1 MRINCNISSIIA
13 KNALNNNDLRL
24 SNSMQRLSSGYKIN
38 NARDNAAGLAIARKM
53 NAQIKG
59 LQQANDNANDG
70 ISVVNTVDGAMAEM
84 HDILQRMSELSVQA
98 ATGTLSDTDR
108 GQIQLEIDQLIQ
120 EIDRIADTTQ
130 FNSQNLLDG
139 SFAYKGYTNAENIR
153 VMSYSDGVQKG
164 IYAIDSLTY
173 YHYEDKVT
181 TYSVETK
188 KITNA
193 DGTTTTTLSENI
205 KSIVTEDRF
214 EAKSADDIQNAL
226 FGTASI
232 NAYQATSVYDETLR
246 NGSGSMQAF
255 SDSVRVTLDK
265 ENVILKGI
273 NDFEVKISLNENTAK
288 YVDGNR
294 QNGTITG
301 ADNTTLSTSISANR
315 TSGVTTSTVSSV
327 IKTECY
333 KNITVKVKGEVDKY
347 SITELNF
354 AEEYDITGKNKLSD
368 AVGKELGGEG
378 AGIYTSSSEVGLRD
392 LEEDFADLFKEMY
405 PDCDVSVV
413 GITYNKGAA
422 GETFTMEISA
432 TDKKTGKTVNFDSN
446 GEIAS
451 TGGTPTTK
459 IELELYQE
467 KDENGKLTEKTLAN
481 YHYSSTETIKTR
493 YTIGKEGDLEDSI
506 TLDLTGMGPM
516 VIQVGANAGQDLEIE
531 IPAVRAI
538 NLGVDDLDL
547 TTQDKA
553 TASIDVVGKAID
565 QLSSIRAKIG
575 AYTNRLEHIVTNL
588 NTSEENMTASYSRI
602 MDVDMA
608 TEMTEYSTV
617 QVLVQSAT
625 SMLAQANERPQQ
637 VLQLLQ

>member
-98 ATGTLSDTDR
+98 ATGTLSDSDR
-108 GQIQLEIDQLIQ
+108 GQIQLEIDELIQ

-130 FNSQNLLDG
+130 FNAQNLLDG
-139 SFAYKGYTNAENIR
+139 SFAYKGYTNAENIT

-173 YHYEDKVT
+173 YHYDDKVT

-193 DGTTTTTLSENI
+193 DGTTTTSLSKNI
-205 KSIVTEDRF
+205 KSVVTEDRF
-214 EAKSADDIQNAL
+214 EARSADDIQNAL

-232 NAYQATSVYDETLR
+232 NAYQTNVSVYENTLR
-246 NGSGSMQAF
+246 NGSGSMQPF

-273 NDFEVKISLNENTAK
+273 NDFEVKISLNENTTQ

-301 ADNTTLSTSISANR
+301 ADNTTLSTSVSANR
-315 TSGVTTSTVSSV
+315 TSDVTTSTVSSI

-354 AEEYDITGKNKLSD
+354 AEEYDITGQNKLSD

-378 AGIYTSSSEVGLRD
+378 AGIYTSSPEVGLRD

-413 GITYNKGAA
+413 GISCDKTNG
-422 GETFTMEISA
+422 TFDMEISA
-432 TDKKTGKTVNFDSN
+432 TDKKTGKSVMFDPN
-446 GEIAS
+446 GKIDS
-451 TGGTPTTK
+451 TGTPTTK
-459 IELELYQE
+459 ISLELYQE
-467 KDENGKLTEKTLAN
+467 KDENGKLTEKTLEN
-481 YHYSSTETIKTR
+481 YHYSDTETIKTR
-493 YTIGKEGDLEDSI
+493 YTIGKEGDLADSI

-531 IPAVRAI
+531 IPAVRAV
-538 NLGVDDLDL
+538 NLGVEDLNL